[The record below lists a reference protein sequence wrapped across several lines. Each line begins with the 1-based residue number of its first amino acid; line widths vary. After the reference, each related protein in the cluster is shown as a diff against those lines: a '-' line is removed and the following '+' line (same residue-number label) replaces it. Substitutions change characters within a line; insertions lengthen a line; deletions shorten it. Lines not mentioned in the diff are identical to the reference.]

1 MSDHD
6 PEVTPEQE
14 ARVRRL
20 LEQSRHGDPVPVDVA
35 ARLDRVL
42 EQLAA
47 EGPDP
52 VGHGVRDL
60 AARRRRRVTGLLVA
74 AAAVVVVGV
83 GIGQVRDGARSES
96 DSATA
101 SSARDEGPES
111 ADAGGAAGSSDGG
124 DTSAQGGADQE
135 LLNDS
140 SPAAPDA
147 PVAPPAGSES
157 RYSGRL
163 LPPVRLSEDRFAK
176 QAVRFR
182 YRRGVPSLAR
192 SVIPGEALSR
202 SEDFVCDAAAWG
214 AGTLVAAL
222 YDGVP
227 TVLAYRPP
235 TRETQTVDL
244 LRCGTGEVLRST
256 VLPVAE

>member
-60 AARRRRRVTGLLVA
+60 AA

-135 LLNDS
+135 LLDDS

>member
-6 PEVTPEQE
+6 PEVTPERE
-14 ARVRRL
+14 ARLRRL
-20 LEQSRHGDPVPVDVA
+20 LAQSRHGDPVPVDVA
-35 ARLDRVL
+35 ARLERVL

-52 VGHGVRDL
+52 VVHGVSDL

-83 GIGQVRDGARSES
+83 GVGELRDGARSES

-101 SSARDEGPES
+101 SIAQDDGSDAGGSAES
-111 ADAGGAAGSSDGG
+111 ADAG
-124 DTSAQGGADQE
+124 DTSARRKSDQD
-135 LLNDS
+135 LLADS
-140 SPAAPDA
+140 SKAAPDE
-147 PVAPPAGSES
+147 PVAPPVESEG

-163 LPPVRLSEDRFAK
+163 LPPVRLSQSRFAK

-182 YRRGVPSLAR
+182 ERRGVESAAR

-202 SEDFVCDAAAWG
+202 SESFVCGAAAWG
-214 AGTLVAAL
+214 PGTLLAAL
-222 YDGVP
+222 YDDVP
-227 TVLAYRPP
+227 TVLAYRPR
-235 TRETQTVDL
+235 TGETQTVDL
-244 LRCGTGEVLRST
+244 LRCGTGELLRST
-256 VLPVAE
+256 VLPVED